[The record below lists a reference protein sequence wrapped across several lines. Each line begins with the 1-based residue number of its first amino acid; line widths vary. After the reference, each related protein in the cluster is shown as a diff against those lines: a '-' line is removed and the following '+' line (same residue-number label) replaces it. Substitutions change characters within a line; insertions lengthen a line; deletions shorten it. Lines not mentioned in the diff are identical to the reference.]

1 MSAFGFNNFILDQSR
16 LSLILLSAISFAFGL
31 CIGKTVLSVEPSSLL
46 EDTITP
52 TPALSLLHEEK
63 SPGSQLTDVF
73 FLLSNKKFSCN
84 AQHAY
89 EHLSKL
95 HGKRDK
101 LYKHKGRGDANR
113 ARIQT
118 IDRKASAAEAAELAF
133 RSCIGVMMPEL
144 LELWDDKNKR
154 NQMHS
159 KLWDDSKEEAI
170 AGVTFDVL
178 KRTAEELDQT
188 VE

>member
-1 MSAFGFNNFILDQSR
+1 MFTKANAAKIAGQDKELIQMIDGSKLDAVDYRKHIETIVSNNYTKTNKISEFPTAE
-16 LSLILLSAISFAFGL
+16 ILL
-31 CIGKTVLSVEPSSLL
+31 
-46 EDTITP
+46 
-52 TPALSLLHEEK
+52 
-63 SPGSQLTDVF
+63 
-73 FLLSNKKFSCN
+73 
-84 AQHAY
+84 
-89 EHLSKL
+89 
-95 HGKRDK
+95 
-101 LYKHKGRGDANR
+101 KHVGDANR